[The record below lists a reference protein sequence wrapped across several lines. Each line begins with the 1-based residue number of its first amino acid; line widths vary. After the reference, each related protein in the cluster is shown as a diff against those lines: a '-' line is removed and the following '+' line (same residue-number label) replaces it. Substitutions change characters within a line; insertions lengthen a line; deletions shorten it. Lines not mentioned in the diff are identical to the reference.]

1 MKIKFQPIDYACSLV
16 FLAYSAGIT
25 VTPICLVNLSRD
37 FSLSLTQGGGIEAVR
52 ASLLLIILLASGF
65 FAARWG
71 KALSLG
77 ISSVVMGSGL
87 LLYSYAPSYGA
98 VLAAGGLLGSGGG
111 IIEGLLNPLIQD
123 LHPEDSGKYLNIQN
137 AFFSG
142 GVLLT
147 VLAGGELLSRGLS
160 WRVIVGAAGLAGIA
174 AGLFFLILEKK
185 SPHRKVYSVSDVFSH
200 KIAILKSPR
209 FWLFVPLMFIGG
221 GVEGAFT
228 FWSASYIQLYYGSTA
243 RMGGIGTAC
252 FAGGMVLGRL
262 AGGWFVEQQKLN
274 RLIIISALSGFAVSL
289 TVPFLSGLFALFVV
303 LFAAGLTIACF
314 WPSIQSY
321 SAERTSLE
329 PTSVFILLSCA
340 GIPGFAF
347 VSWVMGMLGDK
358 IGLNQAFFIVPALFA
373 VFIILYF
380 IERRLKI
387 SIP

>member
-1 MKIKFQPIDYACSLV
+1 MKVEFQPLDYASSLV
-16 FLAYSAGIT
+16 FLVYAAGMT
-25 VTPICLVNLSRD
+25 VTPICLVNLSRE
-37 FSLSLTQGGGIEAVR
+37 FALSLSQGGAIEAVR
-52 ASLLLIILLASGF
+52 SFFLLTILLASGF

-87 LLYSYAPSYGA
+87 LLYSYAPSSGT

-123 LHPEDSGKYLNIQN
+123 LHPDDSGKYLNIQN

-142 GVLLT
+142 GVLIT
-147 VLAGGELLSRGLS
+147 VLAGGELLSRGFS
-160 WRVIVGAAGLAGIA
+160 WRIITGTAGLTGIA

-185 SPHRKVYSVSDVFSH
+185 SPHRKIYSASDVLSH
-200 KIAILKSPR
+200 KIAILKTPR
-209 FWLFVPLMFIGG
+209 FWIFVPLMFIGG
-221 GVEGAFT
+221 GVEGAYT
-228 FWSASYIQLYYGSTA
+228 FWSASYIQLYYRSTA
-243 RMGGIGTAC
+243 LMGGIGTAC

-262 AGGWFVEQQKLN
+262 AGGWFIGQKRLN

-289 TVPFLSGLFALFVV
+289 AVPFLNSREALFIV
-303 LFAAGLTIACF
+303 LFLAGLSIACF

-340 GIPGFAF
+340 GIPGFAL
-347 VSWVMGMLGDK
+347 VSWFMGILGDT
-358 IGLNQAFFIVPALFA
+358 IGLNRAFFIVPVLFA

-380 IERRLKI
+380 IERRIKI
-387 SIP
+387 SIY